1 MFSKPKGF
9 IGVDMGAGGVKIV
22 ELREE
27 KKRPVLYTYALTS
40 ESQDVHQLLAETREK
55 LLAPEAMQVEQKQN
69 IRAEKKT
76 APLIDASDARVQKYA
91 DTLKAACAAAKT
103 SSKIAVG
110 SLPVSAIFHSIV
122 TMPAVDSKEFLG
134 ILKAEVKKLLP
145 YSIDD
150 MVLDYQV
157 LESFST
163 DKVKKIMV
171 SAVPKALV
179 EFYSKVFRR
188 AGLTLESLEPESM
201 ALSRSLI
208 GRDRA
213 VTMLID
219 MGAERTNF
227 FIIDEAVPITNH
239 SIESG
244 GNKINRLLTSALGVE
259 ESEVAQIKHDLFQ
272 RSLAGNGTID
282 RKTFTDLLMPVIDPI
297 VKQIEY
303 SFGVYFNQTGNEQK
317 RPEKI
322 ILTGGAAMVPYLAEH
337 LADFFKIKCYLGD
350 PWARVVHQDKLQPL
364 LNEIG
369 PRMSVAIGLALKNL

>member
-9 IGVDMGAGGVKIV
+9 IGVDLGAGGVKMV

-27 KKRPVLYTYALTS
+27 KKRPMLYTYALTS
-40 ESQDVHQLLAETREK
+40 ESQDVHRLLAETREK
-55 LLAPEAMQVEQKQN
+55 LLAPEAVKIEQKQD
-69 IRAEKKT
+69 IRGNKKS
-76 APLIDASDARVQKYA
+76 APQIDASEDRINKYA
-91 DTLKAACAAAKT
+91 ATLKAAITASRA
-103 SSKIAVG
+103 SSRIAVG
-110 SLPVSAIFHSIV
+110 SLPVSAVFHSIV
-122 TMPAVDSKEFLG
+122 TMPKVDNKEFLG

-145 YSIDD
+145 YAIDD

-157 LESFST
+157 LENFST

-171 SAVPKALV
+171 SAVPKAIV
-179 EFYSKVFRR
+179 EFYSKVFKR

-201 ALSRSLI
+201 ALTRSLI

-227 FIIDEAVPITNH
+227 FIVDEAVPITRH
-239 SIESG
+239 TIESG
-244 GNKINRLLTSALGVE
+244 GNKINKLLMSALGVE
-259 ESEVAQIKHDLFQ
+259 ESDVAQIKHDLYQ
-272 RSLAGNGTID
+272 KSLVGNGVID
-282 RKTFTDLLMPVIDPI
+282 QKKFIDMLMPVIDPI

-303 SFGVYFNQTGNEQK
+303 GFGVYLNQSGNEQK

-322 ILTGGAAMVPYLAEH
+322 ILTGGAAMVPHLAEH
-337 LADFFKIKCYLGD
+337 LAEYFKIKCYLGD

-369 PRMSVAIGLALKNL
+369 PRMSIAIGLALKNL